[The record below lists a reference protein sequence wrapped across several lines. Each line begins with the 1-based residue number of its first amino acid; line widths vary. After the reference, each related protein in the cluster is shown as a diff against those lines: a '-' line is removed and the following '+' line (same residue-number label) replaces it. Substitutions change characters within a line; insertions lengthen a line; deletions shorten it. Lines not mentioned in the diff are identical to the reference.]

1 MLSPVF
7 VLTLVSLVIFLIS
20 LKKFGS
26 RQKSNTE
33 LSREALCPWEPLAMG
48 MNHCADEGDMM

>member
-7 VLTLVSLVIFLIS
+7 LLALVSLVIFLIS
-20 LKKFGS
+20 IKKFGS

-33 LSREALCPWEPLAMG
+33 LRRSPLPMGTTGLG
-48 MNHCADEGDMM
+48 MNHCADEGDTV